1 MPKEPIY
8 KKYNLSPDK
17 KVLLIMAGAHGV
29 LKNVKELCE
38 NLVHDDQV
46 QVVVVCGKNSSL
58 KESLSSLEGDNA
70 DRLKVLGYVER
81 IDELFR
87 ITDCMITKPGGI
99 TLTEATAIGVPVILY
114 KPVPGQE
121 KENAIFFEDRG
132 AAVVVNRHEEILES
146 VTSLLADEEKLNRM
160 KDNIKSLHLPNSSE
174 VILQDIIKESE
185 LMAEKADMALS

>member
-1 MPKEPIY
+1 M
-8 KKYNLSPDK
+8 
-17 KVLLIMAGAHGV
+17 
-29 LKNVKELCE
+29 
-38 NLVHDDQV
+38 
-46 QVVVVCGKNSSL
+46 VVCGKNSSL